1 MDSIYIFLDQHPW
14 ISILLI
20 GIFQLWAFS
29 STVRKLRKYKG
40 FFPNIGKWTADT
52 DGNAYRI
59 VAPAVSDDAKELV
72 REINEYLAKNEGT
85 TDFGIIKDKTE
96 RRLDSMSEDAMSK
109 VSFPTYLGLFG
120 TFFGVWIGLEC
131 FNIGIA
137 TTSGITDQN
146 VYELI
151 CGIIVSMFTS
161 LVGLI
166 LMMAGNWIASSV
178 QKKVEADKNDF
189 YDFIQVELMPVLG
202 TSMVSALNKLHST
215 INTFEPAF
223 RNVINDFKAAFGECT
238 DTLRDTFG
246 EKVTVLT
253 HAVDTMGRN
262 MSLVNENVKR
272 QDELLKTLH
281 QRQTITT
288 LEKFTEAADKFD
300 SVTMSITR
308 LNEIKDNIAT
318 SSNALVRA
326 QTEFVEQMSIPERVF
341 EKINAILSRITTFED
356 SINALGSD
364 IAQTQLLGN
373 MQMNLIE
380 EQITA
385 IQKKTSMATS
395 YQEIADEE
403 LENLFNIQKK
413 AIQSLSARYNAAIGQ
428 HGEDFETT
436 MNDFRN
442 DFERIVNDCRQAVE
456 DKRNEYIEEI
466 RKSIDLEANNR
477 HLAKLDKIDEI
488 LNDLSDIQTSV
499 KEQDTLLSGIQAS
512 MKDQQTIPGKLD
524 EMKSQL
530 TDIKKFAVSSSG
542 KNGANGESESKPR
555 GIFSV
560 FGRHN

>member
-14 ISILLI
+14 ISILII

-29 STVRKLRKYKG
+29 STVKKLRKYKD
-40 FFPNIGKWTADT
+40 FFPSIGKWTADT

-59 VAPAVSDDAKELV
+59 AAPAVSDDAKELV
-72 REINEYLAKNEGT
+72 TEINEYLAKNEGT

-96 RRLDSMSEDAMSK
+96 RRLDSMYEDAMSK

-137 TTSGITDQN
+137 TSGITDQN
-146 VYELI
+146 VSELI
-151 CGIIVSMFTS
+151 GGIIVSMFTS

-178 QKKVEADKNDF
+178 QKKVEADKNEF

-223 RNVINDFKAAFGECT
+223 RSVINDFKAAFGECT
-238 DTLRDTFG
+238 ETLRDTFG

-341 EKINAILSRITTFED
+341 EKVNAILSRITTFED

-373 MQMNLIE
+373 MQMNLIQ

-385 IQKKTSMATS
+385 IQKKTDMAVS
-395 YQEIADEE
+395 YQEIADDE
-403 LENLFNIQKK
+403 LERLFSAQSN
-413 AIQSLSARYNAAIGQ
+413 AIQSLSARYNAAISQ

-436 MNDFRN
+436 MNNFRN
-442 DFERIVNDCRQAVE
+442 DFERIVNECRQAVE
-456 DKRNEYIEEI
+456 DKRNEYIDEI
-466 RKSIDLEANNR
+466 RKSIDLEANNQ

-488 LNDLSDIQTSV
+488 RSDLSGIKTSV
-499 KEQDTLLSGIQAS
+499 EKQDTLLSGIHTS
-512 MKDQQTIPGKLD
+512 VKQQNIPDKLD
-524 EMKSQL
+524 ELKAQL
-530 TDIKKFAVSSSG
+530 ADIKKLAVSSGG